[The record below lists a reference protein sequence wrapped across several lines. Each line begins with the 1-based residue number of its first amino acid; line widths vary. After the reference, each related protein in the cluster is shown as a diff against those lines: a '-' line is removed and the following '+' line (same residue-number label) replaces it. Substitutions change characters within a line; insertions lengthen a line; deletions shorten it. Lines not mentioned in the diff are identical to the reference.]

1 MALPLGEAG
10 ARRNF
15 AALPAL
21 ARNGEKRGRSERA
34 EEVTKRVLEKCGDGS
49 CEEAES
55 SVRIPLLGRFTLSCN
70 PSVKQQRP
78 ESDRSWK
85 NEQSECCATAV
96 GLGIDALYSDRHEGE
111 SKHNSE

>member
-34 EEVTKRVLEKCGDGS
+34 EEVTKRVLEKCGGGS

-55 SVRIPLLGRFTLSCN
+55 SVRIPLFRRFILSCN
-70 PSVKQQRP
+70 PSAKQQRP
-78 ESDRSWK
+78 ESHRSGE
-85 NEQSECCATAV
+85 NEQSECCSAAI
-96 GLGIDALYSDRHEGE
+96 GLRIDALYSDRH
-111 SKHNSE
+111 